1 MTWWESFT
9 SFMSKVA
16 NQPIVISLSSIF
28 AFFSGALLLF
38 SRTSLGKKAI
48 NKAISLCS
56 GADRKAAETLKKVQ
70 DIETLAKDKIAALQA
85 DYAKKVEE
93 LTNFYEQKL
102 ACALSFVN
110 FYEESLFAIAD
121 QIPNVKVQALLS
133 DYKKEYENKKK
144 EIVDTIGVIYQDYTD
159 VVKATNQELRKEYQ
173 SKIDFLENKVKEMGL
188 FIEELKEGNSYG
200 KGEET
205 ANSIPTEETL

>member
-1 MTWWESFT
+1 MSWWETAKAFIDRIS
-9 SFMSKVA
+9 
-16 NQPIVISLSSIF
+16 NNPIVVTLAGVF
-28 AFFSGALLLF
+28 AFIGGGLLLL
-38 SRTSLGKKAI
+38 SRTSVGKKAI
-48 NKAISLCS
+48 NKAIELCS
-56 GADRKAAETLKKVQ
+56 GADRKAADTLKKVQ
-70 DIETLAKDKIAALQA
+70 DIETLAKEKIAALQK
-85 DYAKKVEE
+85 DNTKKIED
-93 LTNFYEQKL
+93 LTNFYEQKI

-121 QIPNVKVQALLS
+121 QIPNAKVQALLS
-133 DYKKEYENKKK
+133 DLKKEYENKKK
-144 EIVDTIGVIYQDYTD
+144 EIADTIGVIYQDYTD